1 MAALRCVSKGALK
14 QNLSGLKQSTFIYVL
29 IAAMIV
35 FTAFLIAAVV
45 LPRLAPQIEQFK
57 ERRGGCAVRLRA

>member
-1 MAALRCVSKGALK
+1 MAALRCMSKGALS

-35 FTAFLIAAVV
+35 FTAVLIAGIL
-45 LPRLAPQIEQFK
+45 LPKLGPQIEQLK
-57 ERRGGCAVRLRA
+57 ERRGK